1 MAYSGAVAARCH
13 GASTAAGFTLVDM
26 VVEVIL
32 LQVKVLVA
40 GRVMVV
46 LETVVEVTV
55 VEVKVQVEGAVK
67 VTVPVGTK
75 VDVAEVKMLLLVLDI
90 TVLAVVT
97 VVNLVDVAVAGSTT
111 GAIAATAAA
120 AASAARLVV
129 GLLGVGSCADV
140 VDTVV
145 AVVILVV
152 AQAGGATDFGLMPYS
167 LPKDSAAAAAAGPR
181 KTCACD
187 AFAAC
192 MVPAKVPPSTDGG
205 QWCLNAAAALVP
217 GAKAVA
223 LGTAT
228 SGERSEMEKVRP
240 SQGEPR
246 TLPWLGKACKVTV
259 TLEHEVKAT
268 VGAAP
273 RGKVKAFPKPPGC
286 QVPLGQEMPS

>member
-1 MAYSGAVAARCH
+1 MVTPTSLAYSGAVAARCH
-13 GASTAAGFTLVDM
+13 GATTAGCTLVDM
-26 VVEVIL
+26 VVEVTL

-40 GRVMVV
+40 GRVRVL

-75 VDVAEVKMLLLVLDI
+75 VDVAEVKTLLLVLAI
-90 TVLAVVT
+90 TVLTVVTGTVT
-97 VVNLVDVAVAGSTT
+97 VVNLVDVEGTKR
-111 GAIAATAAA
+111 GAIAAAPALG
-120 AASAARLVV
+120 LVERAV
-129 GLLGVGSCADV
+129 ELGSFAVDV
-140 VDTVV
+140 VD
-145 AVVILVV
+145 VV
-152 AQAGGATDFGLMPYS
+152 AQGGGATDLGLRPYGP

-181 KTCACD
+181 KTCD

-192 MVPAKVPPSTDGG
+192 MVPMVPAKVPPSTEGG

-217 GAKAVA
+217 GAKAVV

-228 SGERSEMEKVRP
+228 SGERREMEKVRP

-246 TLPWLGKACKVTV
+246 TLPRLGRACRVTV
-259 TLEHEVKAT
+259 TLEQEVKAT
-268 VGAAP
+268 VGAGP
-273 RGKVKAFPKPPGC
+273 WGRVKACPKPPGC